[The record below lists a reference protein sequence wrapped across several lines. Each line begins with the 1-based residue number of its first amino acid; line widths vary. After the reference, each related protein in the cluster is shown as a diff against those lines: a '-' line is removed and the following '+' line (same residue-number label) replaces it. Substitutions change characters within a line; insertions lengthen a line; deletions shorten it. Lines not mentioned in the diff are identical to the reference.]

1 MRLADRFLFHVVRTR
16 HLLLVAALASVFS
29 SPVRAE
35 DEGIGTD
42 RPDFVESSAVVGKGV
57 FQLETSLSHERDKR
71 DGMTTTLRS
80 TPTLLR
86 YGVSETVELRIE
98 TDGWLRQKTSGPPG
112 TTTETGTADA
122 ALGFKWHLRDGDEAT
137 GRPALAVL
145 VHLDLDSGSAAFRGA
160 GKVPS
165 LRGVAEWDLPGDAS
179 FGVMPG
185 LAYQK
190 DESGKRF
197 WSGILAAT
205 YSRPLA
211 AGLRGFVEIA
221 GQELRAKRYGGNQ
234 ITFDTGVTY
243 AIDADTQLDASV
255 SLGLNRDTPD
265 RVIAIGFSRRFR

>member
-1 MRLADRFLFHVVRTR
+1 MRLADRFPFHVVRNR
-16 HLLLVAALASVFS
+16 HLLLVAALACVFS
-29 SPVRAE
+29 IPAWAE

-57 FQLETSLSHERDKR
+57 FQLETSLAHERDRR
-71 DGMTTTLRS
+71 DGITTTVRS

-86 YGVSETVELRIE
+86 YGVSETVELRLE
-98 TDGWLRQKTSGPPG
+98 TDGWLRQKVSGESPQ
-112 TTTETGTADA
+112 TGTADA
-122 ALGFKWHLRDGDEAT
+122 SIGLKWHLRDGNEAT
-137 GRPALAVL
+137 GAPALAL
-145 VHLDLDSGSAAFRGA
+145 LGHLDLDSGSAPFRGI

-190 DESGKRF
+190 DETGKRF

-234 ITFDTGVTY
+234 ITFDTGLTW

-255 SLGLNRDTPD
+255 SLGLNRDTPT
-265 RVIAIGFSRRFR
+265 A